1 MTTPD
6 HKTRA
11 HARLSGSRIERA
23 LLCPGSVQLE
33 QSLPDQ
39 PSGEAAALGTAIH
52 EYADALLS
60 GKPAPAP
67 GFDAELEKTISDAAN
82 EYVTAIRSH
91 TAGWAKRI
99 MPELK
104 VDDGLTSI
112 HPTLGGTADLVA
124 IGGGR
129 MVVYDLKTGRIA
141 VSPRENPQLMT
152 YALGALRLLKAPPNI
167 RITLAI
173 YQGELKEWDIGYAD
187 LLAWEATLRDL
198 AGNVWA
204 DEPIRTPSSDACQ
217 WCRGKSQCPQLA
229 AVATAIATKAAV
241 SDFDATQP
249 ITQHAL
255 ETATLVTAWAEA
267 VQTAA
272 KAQLMKGQPIP
283 GWTLK
288 KGRKMLRIVDEVEMS
303 EKAMGTPGAWKLETP
318 AALKKLGI
326 FPDEMFREEFSAPS
340 LQKVRD

>member
-39 PSGEAAALGTAIH
+39 PSGDAAALGTAIH

-60 GKPAPAP
+60 GKPAPSP
-67 GFDAELEKTISDAAN
+67 GFDDELEKTISDAAN
-82 EYVTAIRSH
+82 EYVTAIRAH

-173 YQGELKEWDIGYAD
+173 YQNELKEWDIGYAD

-198 AGNVWA
+198 AGKVWA

-217 WCRGKSQCPQLA
+217 WCRGKAQCPQLA
-229 AVATAIATKAAV
+229 AVATAIATKSAV

-255 ETATLVTAWAEA
+255 DTATLVTAWAEA
-267 VQTAA
+267 VQEAA

-288 KGRKMLRIVDEVEMS
+288 KGRKMLRIIDETATMER
-303 EKAMGTPGAWKLETP
+303 AMGTSEAWRLQTP
-318 AALKKLGI
+318 SVLKKLGI
-326 FPDEMFREEFSAPS
+326 FPESMFSEEFSAPS